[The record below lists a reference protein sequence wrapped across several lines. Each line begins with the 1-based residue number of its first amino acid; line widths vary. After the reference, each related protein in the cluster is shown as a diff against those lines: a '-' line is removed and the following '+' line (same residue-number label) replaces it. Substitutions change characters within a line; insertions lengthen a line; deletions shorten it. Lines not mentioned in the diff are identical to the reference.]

1 MQVLIDMNLPP
12 LWGDVLNSSGI
23 DAVHW
28 STVGDADASDRTLMQ
43 WAKQREYVVFTH
55 DLDFSALLAATQAS
69 KPSVIQLRTDNVLPK
84 INPISL
90 CEPSDN
96 VSRRCRTEPF
106 FRLIWRIL
114 AFAISRSA
122 NNWGRFYES

>member
-12 LWGDVLNSSGI
+12 QWGDVLNSSGI
-23 DAVHW
+23 GAVHW
-28 STVGDADASDRTLMQ
+28 STVGDADASDHTLMQ

-84 INPISL
+84 NK
-90 CEPSDN
+90 SDLVVRALRQFESALQEGAILSIDVEN
-96 VSRRCRTEPF
+96 SRVRYLPLGE
-106 FRLIWRIL
+106 
-114 AFAISRSA
+114 
-122 NNWGRFYES
+122 